1 MPVDGLRNNRHKKQL
16 TLAVRTTEGRVFQ
29 IVARALSGG
38 LLRYT
43 IRNVGSLSE
52 ALEELHFQVR
62 DIRNALV
69 VVK

>member
-1 MPVDGLRNNRHKKQL
+1 MPVERHRNIRQKTQP
-16 TLAVRTTEGRVFQ
+16 TLAARATEDRVFQ

-38 LLRYT
+38 LMRYT

>member
-1 MPVDGLRNNRHKKQL
+1 MPVSRLRNIRQQKQP
-16 TLAVRTTEGRVFQ
+16 TLAVRPTEDRVFQ